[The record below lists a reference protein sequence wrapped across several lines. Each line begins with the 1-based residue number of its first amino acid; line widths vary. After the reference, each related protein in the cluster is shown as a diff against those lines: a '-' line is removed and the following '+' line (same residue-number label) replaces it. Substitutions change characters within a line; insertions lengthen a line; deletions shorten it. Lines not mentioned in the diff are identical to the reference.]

1 MQKQYYK
8 KEVIKLTNVKKEIL
22 SIAEKAAVMKESS
35 LKMLIFATN
44 ILLARDEMERES
56 NDLVQFDSLNST
68 SKEGNV
74 I

>member
-1 MQKQYYK
+1 M
-8 KEVIKLTNVKKEIL
+8 TNVKKEIL